1 MKFKKAECQF
11 WVTTTPCIPTSMGQ
25 SDGRDR
31 WGWVRWDLATLESFA
46 NLHDSMMRSSQTGM
60 LRAGGREAHV
70 SSVPSSLRPS
80 LAGG

>member
-1 MKFKKAECQF
+1 MPILGHNNPMRPYKHGAE
-11 WVTTTPCIPTSMGQ
+11 
-25 SDGRDR
+25 R
-31 WGWVRWDLATLESFA
+31 WGWVRWDLATLEAFA